1 MYQYAIRLTDS
12 SNQTESVLALLNE
25 AGNSYLAAINALH
38 LSGPQ
43 STWITIPDKGANAE
57 EVKEAT
63 VLPTDIN
70 KILYGRTQFLI

>member
-12 SNQTESVLALLNE
+12 SNQTESVLALLTE
-25 AGNSYLAAINALH
+25 AGNSYLAAINTLH

-63 VLPTDIN
+63 VLQVDMQWHVFRET
-70 KILYGRTQFLI
+70 